1 MSRQRDPRRIHA
13 KELWDRDR
21 NRTLKSIAEELG
33 VSSGQVRKWKS
44 QDDWDE
50 TGKDNVTKSKGN
62 VTNEKKHT
70 EHIEAA
76 IEEIDESGLTDKQK
90 AFVIEY
96 ARTFNATQSYM
107 SVYEVDY
114 KIATASASRML
125 RNVKVQ
131 AEIKRVREARLQ
143 DIGVTRNDVLG
154 QLTKQA
160 FSDIGDFL
168 DFGHFDEVVK
178 DSDHKPKLDSKGNVI
193 LSHRSWVQLR
203 DKSEVDTSLIKR
215 VSIGRDGVV
224 LELFDKQSALAKLLD
239 QIVLEEQGTQEN
251 PLNALSDDALKALL
265 DRLDD

>member
-50 TGKDNVTKSKGN
+50 TGKGNVTKSKGN
-62 VTNEKKHT
+62 VTIEKEHA

-76 IEEIDESGLTDKQK
+76 IEEVDDSGLTNKQK

-96 ARTFNATQSYM
+96 VRTFNATQSYM
-107 SVYEVDY
+107 NVYKSDYNSARANSIRLIANDSV
-114 KIATASASRML
+114 KR
-125 RNVKVQ
+125 
-131 AEIKRVREARLQ
+131 EIERVRKARLL
-143 DIGVTRNDVLG
+143 DIGVTRNDVLS
-154 QLTKQA
+154 QLAKQA

-168 DFGHFDEVVK
+168 EFGHYEEIARDGNK
-178 DSDHKPKLDSKGNVI
+178 KPKLDSEGNII

-203 DKSEVDTSLIKR
+203 DKSQVDTSLIKR

-224 LELFDKQSALAKLLD
+224 LELFDKQSALTKLLD
-239 QIVLEEQGTQEN
+239 QIDLEEQGTQEN
-251 PLNALSDDALKALL
+251 PLNSLSDEALKALL
-265 DRLDD
+265 DRLVE